1 MLAFLL
7 RRLAQSVVLLVF
19 VSIVIFTIVHSA
31 PGGPA
36 VLVNPELQPELA
48 EQYADQLGLN
58 DPIPV
63 QYFRWLGNVAQLDFG
78 MSLQHSVPTVELL
91 KQRFPASLLL
101 ASTAMILAT
110 AAALAL
116 GIISAIKR
124 YSIWDTL
131 ATLVAFLGLSVP
143 GFWLGIMLIVL
154 FSVQLGW
161 LPSSGMVSNDGV
173 DLADR
178 VKHLILPAFVL
189 STFAVAQLARYVRSS
204 MVETLD
210 RDYIRTA
217 RAKGLTERSVI
228 GRHAMRNALIPVVTV
243 LAVVVPRLIGG
254 AVITETVFA
263 WPGMGR
269 LAATAAF
276 TRDYPLVMTITM
288 FVAVLVIVGNLIAD
302 ICYGLLDPRIT
313 YI

>member
-1 MLAFLL
+1 MLAFLV
-7 RRLAQSVVLLVF
+7 RRLGQSAVLLVF
-19 VSIVIFTIVHSA
+19 VSIVIFIIVHSA

-36 VLVNPELQPELA
+36 VLVNPELEPELA

-58 DPIPV
+58 DPMPV
-63 QYFRWLGNVAQLDFG
+63 QYVRWLGNVARLDFG
-78 MSLQHSVPTVELL
+78 ISLQHSVPTVELL

-110 AAALAL
+110 VAALAL
-116 GIISAIKR
+116 GVISAIKR
-124 YSIWDTL
+124 YTVWDTL

-161 LPSSGMVSNDGV
+161 LPSSGMVSNDGG

-178 VKHLILPAFVL
+178 VKHLIMPAFVL
-189 STFAVAQLARYVRSS
+189 STFAVAQLARYTRSS
-204 MVETLD
+204 MVETLN

-217 RAKGLTERSVI
+217 RAKGLTERTVI

-269 LAATAAF
+269 LAANAAF

-313 YI
+313 YK